1 MIPVLFLVVSPV
13 VLLQISLVC
22 LILCQ
27 QCFSCSFFTL
37 QVHLDIG
44 FCLVD
49 LIFCSVL
56 VLFSPVAELNALNF
70 NEKFRVIL
78 F

>member
-1 MIPVLFLVVSPV
+1 MSASFLVF
-13 VLLQISLVC
+13 L
-22 LILCQ
+22 
-27 QCFSCSFFTL
+27 FTL

-56 VLFSPVAELNALNF
+56 VFFSPVAELNALNF
-70 NEKFRVIL
+70 NEKFRAML